1 VEDEIASI
9 LSTAE
14 RSAPLLEREDALAVL
29 SAWAADVTDKGG
41 GRLAFVC
48 GEAGV
53 GKTLLLRRFC
63 DGQASVAR
71 VLWGSCDP
79 LFAPR
84 PLGPLVD
91 VAQVTG
97 GELGEVVQRE
107 ARPHEVA
114 AALLREL
121 AARPTILVVED
132 VHWADEGT
140 LDVLRLVGRRIR
152 TAPALVIASYRDD
165 ELDRSHPLRVVLGE
179 LATGD
184 APARLRLQP
193 LSSEAVARLAEP
205 FEVDAREL
213 YRSTAGNPF
222 FVSEVLAAAQGVIPE
237 TVRDAVLA
245 RASRLS
251 TRARAVLDAAA
262 VVPLYAEM
270 WILEALAGETVD
282 SLDECIGSGM
292 LRPQAEG
299 IAFRHELARIAIE
312 ESLAPDQ
319 RLRLHRRALAALVE
333 ERAGTPDAARV
344 AHHAVAAGDTGAVL
358 RFAPVAASR
367 AASLGAHREAAA
379 QYALALRFADQLPPA
394 ERAELLERR
403 SYACY
408 VTGQFDDA
416 IDAQQLALEC
426 HRQLGDQ
433 RGEGDSLRSL
443 SRLLRYIGRSKEAM
457 EVGRDAVAALERL
470 PPGRELAMA
479 YCNLSHLYMHLED
492 AAGTIEWGTRALDLA
507 EQLDDPEILVYAL
520 TNIGN
525 IEQLT
530 GVRTEKLER
539 SLEVAQR
546 FGLEEHAGRAFVAF
560 TWWSPR
566 GRSYAAADRYLEPGL
581 EYCTERGLDLWRL
594 FLLASRARSHL
605 DRGRWDDAVD
615 SAALVL
621 RDPRTPPVP
630 RIAALAVLGL
640 VRARR
645 GDPDVWTPL
654 DEAWALAE
662 PTGELQRIE
671 PAAAARAEALWL
683 EGRYDRVADATDSP
697 LDLAARRQAWWIV
710 GELAYW
716 RRCAGIQEEV
726 PANAAEPWATQLE
739 GDWRGAVERWGEL
752 DSPYEAA
759 LALADADDEHVLRR
773 SFQELQRLGAR
784 PAAAIVAR
792 RLRERGARGIP
803 RGPRQATRANPANLT
818 ARELEVLGHVAQGLR
833 NADIAERLFLSEKT
847 VDHHVSAILRKL
859 NVRTRGEAGAEAVRL
874 RVVG

>member
-1 VEDEIASI
+1 

-29 SAWAADVTDKGG
+29 SAWAAEITDKGG

-79 LFAPR
+79 LFASR

-91 VAQVTG
+91 VAQITG
-97 GELGEVVQRE
+97 GELGELVQRE

-121 AARPTILVVED
+121 AARVPTILVVED
-132 VHWADEGT
+132 LHWADEGT
-140 LDVLRLVGRRIR
+140 LDVLRLLGRRVR
-152 TAPALVIASYRDD
+152 PAPALVIASYRDD

-179 LATGD
+179 LPTGD
-184 APARLRLQP
+184 AAARLRLQP
-193 LSSEAVARLAEP
+193 LSLEAVARLAEP
-205 FEVDAREL
+205 CGVDPCEL

-222 FVSEVLAAAQGVIPE
+222 FVSEVLAGAQGVIPE

-270 WILEALAGETVD
+270 WLLEALAGEAVD
-282 SLDECIGSGM
+282 SLDECIGAGM

-333 ERAGTPDAARV
+333 QAGTPDAARV
-344 AHHAVAAGDTGAVL
+344 AHHAVAAGDTEAVL
-358 RFAPVAASR
+358 RFAPVAAAR
-367 AASLGAHREAAA
+367 AASFGAHREAAA
-379 QYALALRFADQLPPA
+379 QYARALQFAERLPPA
-394 ERAELLERR
+394 ERADLLDRR

-416 IDAQQLALEC
+416 IDAQERALEC
-426 HRQLGDQ
+426 HRQLGDK

-443 SRLLRYIGRSKEAM
+443 SRLLRYIGRSREAM
-457 EVGRDAVAALERL
+457 EVGREAVAALERL

-492 AAGTIEWGTRALDLA
+492 AEGTIDWGTRALDLA
-507 EQLDDPEILVYAL
+507 EQLDDPEIRVYAL

-530 GVRTEKLER
+530 GVRTEKLEQ
-539 SLEVAQR
+539 SLELAQR

-560 TWWSPR
+560 TWWSSR
-566 GRSYAAADRYLEPGL
+566 GRSYAVADRYLEPAL

-605 DRGRWDDAVD
+605 DRGRWDDAVE
-615 SAALVL
+615 SAELVL

-654 DEAWALAE
+654 DEAWALAQ

-683 EGRYDRVADATDSP
+683 EDHCDRVADATDYA
-697 LDLAARRQAWWIV
+697 LDLAVRRQAWWIV
-710 GELAYW
+710 GEFAYW

-726 PANAAEPWATQLE
+726 PATAAEPWATQLE
-739 GDWRGAVERWGEL
+739 GDWRRAGERWSEL

-759 LALADADDEHVLRR
+759 LALADADDEHALRS
-773 SFQELQRLGAR
+773 SFEELQRLGAR

-803 RGPRQATRANPANLT
+803 RGPRQTTRANPANLT
-818 ARELEVLGHVAQGLR
+818 TRELEVLGHVAQGLR
-833 NADIAERLFLSEKT
+833 NAEIAERLFLSEKT

-859 NVRTRGEAGAEAVRL
+859 NVRTRGEAGAEAMRL
-874 RVVG
+874 RLVG

>member
-697 LDLAARRQAWWIV
+697 LDLAARRQARWIV

-759 LALADADDEHVLRR
+759 LALADADDEHALRR

-818 ARELEVLGHVAQGLR
+818 RELEVLGHVAQGLR

>member
-1 VEDEIASI
+1 V
-9 LSTAE
+9 
-14 RSAPLLEREDALAVL
+14 
-29 SAWAADVTDKGG
+29 
-41 GRLAFVC
+41 
-48 GEAGV
+48 
-53 GKTLLLRRFC
+53 
-63 DGQASVAR
+63 
-71 VLWGSCDP
+71 
-79 LFAPR
+79 
-84 PLGPLVD
+84 
-91 VAQVTG
+91 
-97 GELGEVVQRE
+97 
-107 ARPHEVA
+107 
-114 AALLREL
+114 
-121 AARPTILVVED
+121 PTILVVED

-140 LDVLRLVGRRIR
+140 LDVLRLLGRRVR

-184 APARLRLQP
+184 AASRLRLHP
-193 LSSEAVARLAEP
+193 LSLEAVARLAEP
-205 FEVDAREL
+205 YEVDAREL

-222 FVSEVLAAAQGVIPE
+222 FVSEVLAGAQGVIPE

-251 TRARAVLDAAA
+251 TRGRTLLDAAA

-270 WILEALAGETVD
+270 WLLEALAGQTVD
-282 SLDECIGSGM
+282 SLDECIGAGM

-312 ESLAPDQ
+312 ESLAPDH
-319 RLRLHRRALAALVE
+319 RLRLHRRALAALV

-344 AHHAVAAGDTGAVL
+344 AHHAVAAGDTEAVL
-358 RFAPVAASR
+358 RFAPVAGAR
-367 AASLGAHREAAA
+367 AASVGAHREAAA
-379 QYALALRFADQLPPA
+379 QYARALRFADRLDPA

-416 IDAQQLALEC
+416 LDAQERALQC
-426 HRQLGDQ
+426 HRQLGDR

-457 EVGRDAVAALERL
+457 EVGREAVAALERL

-492 AAGTIEWGTRALDLA
+492 ADGTIDWGTQALDLA
-507 EQLDDPEILVYAL
+507 EQLDDPEIIVYAL

-530 GVRTEKLER
+530 GVRTEKLEQ
-539 SLEVAQR
+539 SLELAQR

-621 RDPRTPPVP
+621 RDPRAPPVP

-683 EGRYDRVADATDSP
+683 EDRCDRVAGATDSP
-697 LDLAARRQAWWIV
+697 LDLAMRRQAWWIV

-716 RRCAGIQEEV
+716 RRCAGIQEKV
-726 PANAAEPWATQLE
+726 PATAAEPWATQLE
-739 GDWRGAVERWGEL
+739 GDWRRAGERWSEL

-759 LALADADDEHVLRR
+759 LALADADDEHALRR
-773 SFQELQRLGAR
+773 SFEELQRLGAR

-833 NADIAERLFLSEKT
+833 NADIAKRLFLSEKT

-859 NVRTRGEAGAEAVRL
+859 NVRTRGEAGTEAVRL
-874 RVVG
+874 RLVG

>member
-1 VEDEIASI
+1 M
-9 LSTAE
+9 STAE
-14 RSAPLLEREDALAVL
+14 RSAPLLEREAALSVL
-29 SAWAADVTDKGG
+29 SAWAAETRDKGG

-63 DGQASVAR
+63 DGQSSAAR
-71 VLWGSCDP
+71 ILWGSCDP

-91 VAQVTG
+91 VAQITG

-121 AARPTILVVED
+121 AATVPTILVVED

-140 LDVLRLVGRRIR
+140 LDVLRLLGRRVR
-152 TAPALVIASYRDD
+152 PAPALVIASYRDD
-165 ELDRSHPLRVVLGE
+165 ELDRSHPLRVALGE

-184 APARLRLQP
+184 VAARLRLQP
-193 LSSEAVARLAEP
+193 LSLEAVARLAEP
-205 FEVDAREL
+205 SDVDAREL

-251 TRARAVLDAAA
+251 GRARTVLDAAS
-262 VVPLYAEM
+262 VVPLHAEL
-270 WILEALAGETVD
+270 WLLEAMAGETVD
-282 SLDECIGSGM
+282 SLSECIGSGM
-292 LRPQAEG
+292 LRSQAEG

-333 ERAGTPDAARV
+333 RPGPPDAARA
-344 AHHAVAAGDTGAVL
+344 AHHAVAAGDTEAVL
-358 RFAPVAASR
+358 RFAPVAAAR

-379 QYALALRFADQLPPA
+379 QYARALQFAERLPPA
-394 ERAELLERR
+394 ERAHLLERR

-416 IDAQQLALEC
+416 IDAQERALEC
-426 HRQLGDQ
+426 HRQLGDT

-443 SRLLRYIGRSKEAM
+443 SRLLRYVGRSGDAM
-457 EVGRDAVAALERL
+457 EVGREAVTALEQL

-492 AAGTIEWGTRALDLA
+492 PEGTIDWGTRALDLA
-507 EQLDDPEILVYAL
+507 EQLDDPEIVVYAL

-525 IEQLT
+525 VEQLK
-530 GVRTEKLER
+530 GVGTEKLER
-539 SLEVAQR
+539 SLELAQR
-546 FGLEEHAGRAFVAF
+546 FDLEEHAGRAFVAF

-566 GRSYAAADRYLEPGL
+566 GRSYAVADRYLEPGL
-581 EYCTERGLDLWRL
+581 QYCTERGLDLWRL
-594 FLLASRARSHL
+594 FLLASRARSQL
-605 DRGRWDDAVD
+605 DRGHWDDAVD
-615 SAALVL
+615 SAMLVL

-630 RIAALAVLGL
+630 RIAALAVLGV

-654 DEAWALAE
+654 DEAWALAQ

-683 EGRYDRVADATDSP
+683 EDRGDRVADATDQP
-697 LDLAARRQAWWIV
+697 LDLAVRRQAWWIV

-726 PANAAEPWATQLE
+726 PANAAEPWVTQLG
-739 GDWRGAVERWGEL
+739 GDWRQAGERWNAL

-759 LALADADDEHVLRR
+759 LALADADDEHALRR
-773 SFQELQRLGAR
+773 SFEELQRLGAR

-874 RVVG
+874 RLVD

>member
-1 VEDEIASI
+1 

-14 RSAPLLEREDALAVL
+14 RSAALLEREDALVVL
-29 SAWAADVTDKGG
+29 SAWAAEVRDEGG

-63 DGQASVAR
+63 EGQVSVAR

-97 GELGEVVQRE
+97 GELGELVQRE

-121 AARPTILVVED
+121 SARVPTILVVED

-140 LDVLRLVGRRIR
+140 LDVLRLLGRRAR
-152 TAPALVIASYRDD
+152 AAPALVIASYRDD

-184 APARLRLQP
+184 AAARLRLQP
-193 LSSEAVARLAEP
+193 LSLGAVARLAEP
-205 FEVDAREL
+205 YEVDAREL

-222 FVSEVLAAAQGVIPE
+222 FVSEVLAAPQGVIPE

-251 TRARAVLDAAA
+251 ARARTVLDAAA

-270 WILEALAGETVD
+270 WLLEALAGETVD

-292 LRPQAEG
+292 LKPQAEG

-319 RLRLHRRALAALVE
+319 RLRLHRGALAALVE

-344 AHHAVAAGDTGAVL
+344 AHHAVAAGDTKAVL
-358 RFAPVAASR
+358 RFAPVAAAR

-379 QYALALRFADQLPPA
+379 LYARALRFADRLPPA

-416 IDAQQLALEC
+416 IDAEERALEC

-457 EVGRDAVAALERL
+457 EVGREAVAALERL

-492 AAGTIEWGTRALDLA
+492 ADGTIDWGTRALDLA
-507 EQLDDPEILVYAL
+507 EHLDDPEILVYAL
-520 TNIGN
+520 TNIAN
-525 IEQLT
+525 VEQLA

-539 SLEVAQR
+539 SLELAQG

-654 DEAWALAE
+654 DEAWALAQ

-683 EGRYDRVADATDSP
+683 EDRCDRVADATDSP

-716 RRCAGIQEEV
+716 RRCAGIQEEA
-726 PANAAEPWATQLE
+726 PANAAEPWATQLK
-739 GDWRGAVERWGEL
+739 GDWRGAGERWGEL

-759 LALADADDEHVLRR
+759 LALADADDEHALRR
-773 SFQELQRLGAR
+773 SFEELQRLGAR
-784 PAAAIVAR
+784 PAAAIVAG
-792 RLRERGARGIP
+792 RLRKRGARGIP
-803 RGPRQATRANPANLT
+803 RGPRPATRANPANLT
-818 ARELEVLGHVAQGLR
+818 VRELEVLGHVAEGLR
-833 NADIAERLFLSEKT
+833 NADIAERLFLSKKT

-859 NVRTRGEAGAEAVRL
+859 NVSTRGEAGAEAVRL
-874 RVVG
+874 RLFV